1 MGAEPTLRHRLARM
15 GTAALVAVG
24 VVTIPVLSATDA
36 AAAPPPQQAR
46 TAGVVTADALPTT
59 QINGVAWSQAVMNN
73 TVFVGGSFTNARP
86 AGSAAGVNTSPRN
99 NLMSYDIT
107 TGAMTSW
114 NPYANAQ
121 VQVVALSPDKSRLY
135 IGGDFTST
143 GGQTRQKIAAYNT
156 ANGQLVATFAPTLN
170 GRVKGIAV
178 SNTAVYVGGMF
189 TQANGVDRSRL
200 AAFDLSGNLLNWAP
214 TADFTVN
221 AMVMSPDGS
230 KVIAGGG
237 FATINGSAAYG
248 MGAIDPSTGDLLP
261 WLTTNVIRNAGESAA
276 ILSLRT
282 DGTDIYGTGYTFGGG
297 GNFEGSFRA
306 NGSTG
311 ELAWMEDC
319 HGDTYDVYPSP
330 AAVYT
335 VSHSHYCG
343 NVNGFPQ
350 TNPWSFSYALAWSK
364 EATGTV
370 AGPDPYGYASFTG
383 QPAPSMISWF
393 PRLTSGTYTGQAQ
406 AGWTITGNSTYVA
419 IGGEFPTANGK
430 AQQGL
435 VRFAT
440 SPTAPGKVGPEANAA
455 MKPTAISQSSG
466 TARVAFQSTWDR
478 DDLNLTYKVFRN
490 GNLTTPVYTTTSPS
504 TFWNLPSLGFVDT
517 GLNPGQSYSYRVFAY
532 DSLNNSTSSG
542 STTVTVSNAAPS
554 AYAEKVK
561 ADGAATFWRLGEPS
575 GTVAYDSA
583 GFVDGVVG
591 PGVTRGLAGAINA
604 DPDTATNFNGSSDST
619 VVSPSSTTAPDTF
632 TAQAWIR
639 TTTTTGGK
647 ILGFGSEN
655 TGTSGNYDRHIY
667 MQDDGRVVFGVY
679 PGGVRTL
686 TTPTALNDG
695 NWHQI
700 TASLSSAGMALYVD
714 GRQVGQDPGTTSGQ
728 PYAGYWRVGGDNI
741 GGWPGQP
748 SSTWFNGTIDEVAFY
763 PTALTRATVDAQ
775 WVASG
780 RTTTIPAA
788 PADSYGAAV
797 FQDNP
802 QLYWRLDD
810 TGTQARDASA
820 NGGTGSAGSTDGTYF
835 NGVTTGV
842 AGALSGTTDT
852 AASFNGNNQFVSSNS
867 SVSNPSVYSEEAWFK
882 TTSTAGGKIIGFGN
896 NKSGGSWSYDRHV
909 YMSPNGT
916 VTFGTWTGFTN
927 TISSAPGFNN
937 GAWHHAVAT
946 QGPDGM
952 KLYLDG
958 TLIGTNPQTG
968 AEGYTGYWKVGGDS
982 TWDGAPYLNGTID
995 EVAIYGYVLPQ
1006 SVVTNHHNLGA
1017 GVVPNQA
1024 PVAQFTATGS
1034 GATVSVDASGSSDPD
1049 GTIAGYAWDF
1059 GDGQTGTG
1067 ATTTHTYAQSG
1078 TYTVTLTVTDNAGAT
1093 NTTTR
1098 SFTGTVNTPPTA
1110 AFTASPQ
1117 GLTVNLDGTTSTDA
1131 QGPIA
1136 GYAWDFGD
1144 GQTGTGATV
1153 SHTYASSGTRTV
1165 SLTVTDGAGATNA
1178 TTQQVTVTAPPP
1190 NQAPTAAF
1198 TSQTAGLTVTVD
1210 GTSSTDS
1217 DGTIGNYVWNW
1228 GDGSPTTV
1236 GAAATHTYTAA
1247 GSYQVTLTVTD
1258 DDNATGTTTKSVTVT
1273 AAPPANVPPTAA
1285 FTASATGLTVNV
1297 NGTGSSDPD
1306 GTIASYE
1313 WNFGD
1318 TPPGADTG
1326 STTSYTYP
1334 AAGTYTV
1341 TLIVTD
1347 NSGATATT
1355 TRSVTVT
1362 NPNTPTPLATD
1373 AFGRTVTNGLGT
1385 ADLGGAWSTVGS
1397 TSLFKVNGS
1406 AANLTM
1412 NVAGAGPS
1420 AFLTTVSAEDAV
1432 ATVDVSFDKVP
1443 PSSGTYTS
1451 LAVRRIGNSD
1461 YRVKAR
1467 FLPTGTAVTLVKV
1480 VNNVE
1485 TTLATTN
1492 VSALRYAV
1500 GDTVRVKIQAD
1511 SDAGSTALGAKVWK
1525 TTGTEP
1531 AAWQVTANDS
1541 QAVLQAAGGVGFQA
1555 YLSGSAT
1562 NAPVVASFDNLS
1574 VTTIPNP

>member
-1 MGAEPTLRHRLARM
+1 MGSESTLRHRLARM
-15 GTAALVAVG
+15 GAAALVAVG
-24 VVTIPVLSATDA
+24 AVTIPVLSATEA
-36 AAAPPPQQAR
+36 AATPPPQQPR
-46 TAGVVTADALPTT
+46 TAGVATADALPTT
-59 QINGVAWSQAVMNN
+59 QINGVAWSQAVLNN
-73 TVFVGGSFTNARP
+73 TVYVGGRFTNARP

-121 VQVVALSPDKSRLY
+121 VNVVALSPDKTRLY

-156 ANGQLVATFAPTLN
+156 ANGQLVATFAPSLN
-170 GRVKGIAV
+170 GRVKAITV
-178 SNTAVYVGGMF
+178 TNNAVYVGGMF
-189 TQANGVDRSRL
+189 TQANGVDRTRL

-214 TADFTVN
+214 AADATVN

-230 KVIAGGG
+230 KVIAGGA
-237 FATINGSAAYG
+237 FQTINGSSAYG
-248 MGAIDPSTGDLLP
+248 MGAIDPASGALLP
-261 WLTTNVIRNAGESAA
+261 WLTTDVVRNAGPNSA

-282 DGTDIYGTGYTFGGG
+282 DGTDVYGTGYHFGSG
-297 GNFEGSFRA
+297 GNLEGAFRA
-306 NGSTG
+306 DGSTG
-311 ELAWMEDC
+311 QLIWVEDC
-319 HGDTYDVYPSP
+319 HGDTYDVFP
-330 AAVYT
+330 AQSAVYT

-364 EATGTV
+364 EATGT
-370 AGPDPYGYASFTG
+370 ATGPDPYGYPAFPG

-406 AGWTITGNSTYVA
+406 AGWTIAGNSTYVA
-419 IGGEFPTANGK
+419 VGGEFPTANGK

-455 MKPTAISQSSG
+455 MKPTVISQSSG

-490 GNLTTPVYTTTSPS
+490 GNLTTPVYTTTAAS

-517 GLNPGQSYSYRVFAY
+517 GLNPGQTYSYRVFAY
-532 DSLNNSTSSG
+532 DALNNSTSSG

-554 AYAEKVK
+554 PYAEKVK
-561 ADGAATFWRLGEPS
+561 ADGAATLWRLGEPS

-591 PGVTRGLAGAINA
+591 SGVTRGLTGAIGSEA
-604 DPDTATNFNGSSDST
+604 DTATNFNGTSDST
-619 VVSPSSTTAPDTF
+619 VVAPASITGPDTF

-647 ILGFGSEN
+647 ILGFGDVN
-655 TGTSGNYDRHIY
+655 TGTSSSYDRHVY
-667 MQDDGRVVFGVY
+667 MQNDGRVVFGVY

-700 TASLSSAGMALYVD
+700 TATLSSAGMALYVD
-714 GRQVGQDPGTTSGQ
+714 GRQVGQDAGTTSGQ
-728 PYAGYWRVGGDNI
+728 SYTGYWRVGGDNM

-780 RTTTIPAA
+780 RQTTIPAA

-820 NGGTGSAGSTDGTYF
+820 NGGNDGTYF

-842 AGALSGTTDT
+842 AGALSGTTNT

-867 SVSNPSVYSEEAWFK
+867 SANNPTVYSEEAWFK
-882 TTSTAGGKIIGFGN
+882 TTSTSGGKIVGFGSERTGS
-896 NKSGGSWSYDRHV
+896 SGGYDRHV
-909 YMSPNGT
+909 YIQGDGA
-916 VTFGTWTGFTN
+916 VVFGVWTGFTN
-927 TISSAPGFNN
+927 TITSPTGFNN
-937 GAWHHAVAT
+937 GQWHHVVAT

-958 TLIGTNPQTG
+958 NLVGTNGQTQ
-968 AEGYTGYWKVGGDS
+968 AQNYTGYWKVGGDN
-982 TWDGAPYLNGTID
+982 TWSSAPYLNGTID

-1006 SVVTNHHNLGA
+1006 SVVTNHHSLGA
-1017 GVVPNQA
+1017 GIVPNQA
-1024 PVAQFTATGS
+1024 PVAQFTAAGT
-1034 GATVSVDASGSSDPD
+1034 GATVTLDASGSSDPD
-1049 GTIAGYAWDF
+1049 GTIAGYAWNF

-1067 ATTTHTYAQSG
+1067 VSTTHTYAQSG
-1078 TYTVTLTVTDNAGAT
+1078 IYNVTLTVTDDDGAT
-1093 NTTTR
+1093 NSTVTT
-1098 SFTGTVNTPPTA
+1098 FTATVNTPPTA

-1117 GLTVNLDGTTSTDA
+1117 GLTVNLDGTSSTDA

-1153 SHTYASSGTRTV
+1153 SHTYAGSGTRTV
-1165 SLTVTDGAGATNA
+1165 SLTVTDGDGATA
-1178 TTQQVTVTAPPP
+1178 TTTQQVTVTAPPP
-1190 NQAPTAAF
+1190 NQVPTAAF
-1198 TSQTAGLTVTVD
+1198 TSQTAGLTATVD
-1210 GTSSTDS
+1210 ASSSTDA
-1217 DGTIGNYVWNW
+1217 DGTVVDYVWNW
-1228 GDGSPTTV
+1228 GDSSPTSV
-1236 GAAATHTYTAA
+1236 GAAANHTYASA

-1258 DDNATGTTTKSVTVT
+1258 DDGATGSTTKTVTVT
-1273 AAPPANVPPTAA
+1273 APPPANVAPTAA
-1285 FTASATGLTVNV
+1285 FTATTNGLTVSV
-1297 NGTGSSDPD
+1297 NGTGSTDTD
-1306 GTIASYE
+1306 GTISSYE

-1341 TLIVTD
+1341 TLTVTD
-1347 NSGATATT
+1347 NAGATATT

-1373 AFGRTVTNGLGT
+1373 AFGRTVNNGLGT

-1467 FLPTGTAVTLVKV
+1467 FLPTGTSVTLVKV

-1485 TTLATTN
+1485 TTLGTTN

-1511 SDAGSTALGAKVWK
+1511 SEAGSTVLGAKVWK

-1531 AAWQVTANDS
+1531 TAWQVTANDS